1 MNCCQVQRKKRSSD
15 LASVQNK
22 ESSRQESTS
31 CLISHRYAPILY
43 AATYL
48 SCQVLVELTIEGTQN
63 AFPDL
68 LALPY
73 AMTLFQF
80 SCCFLLPIC
89 ISKGETIKK
98 IPQSLIK
105 ILPYIVLSLV
115 VFSSNVCKS
124 SSARYVSF
132 PTKVIFKSTKLMPT
146 MVVATIFQNK
156 KYGRLDYLAATLLC
170 IGAAG
175 YSIGET
181 TKNDEKM
188 DSYYGIFL
196 LIISVLCDAITPNIK
211 QWLMM
216 NPTEKPN
223 NLQISQTPLPQSSLS
238 LSSLTVNNIPK
249 NPISRQTIQPSSSAS
264 SLSSVAQPQL
274 DGFSTSAVTSTVVNK
289 TTSPRKIL
297 LLLDRGGQGLNATTL
312 MTNAYAVG
320 CIGLLAFMTGTGH
333 LEDAL
338 KEAVQSP
345 HLFANLTLIGTS
357 MSIAVFAH
365 TRLIKESGAVTA
377 VAVTTLRDFATVL
390 LSYIVYPKIFSTV
403 HAISA
408 ILVFGGILLSFY
420 TEYSNN
426 RTSERAIGVEN
437 NNKNRGSNVVSGKR
451 GSPVKRIT
459 LDKIEMIKS

>member
-1 MNCCQVQRKKRSSD
+1 MNCCQVQRAKKRSSD
-15 LASVQNK
+15 LSSVKNK
-22 ESSRQESTS
+22 DSSPQESTS
-31 CLISHRYAPILY
+31 CLISRRSAPILY

-48 SCQVLVELTIEGTQN
+48 FCQVLVELTIEGTQN

-98 IPQSLIK
+98 IPRSLIK
-105 ILPYIVLSLV
+105 IFPYIVLSLV

-146 MVVATIFQNK
+146 MLVATIFQNK
-156 KYGRLDYLAATLLC
+156 KYGRLNYLAAALLC

-216 NPTEKPN
+216 NPIEKSN
-223 NLQISQTPLPQSSLS
+223 NPQIPQPPLLQSSLS
-238 LSSLTVNNIPK
+238 LSSLTVNNNPK
-249 NPISRQTIQPSSSAS
+249 EPISRQGIQPSTSAS
-264 SLSSVAQPQL
+264 SLSSVTQPQP
-274 DGFSTSAVTSTVVNK
+274 DGFSTSTISSTVVNK
-289 TTSPRKIL
+289 TTSFRKIPL
-297 LLLDRGGQGLNATTL
+297 LLNRGRQGLNATTL

-333 LEDAL
+333 LDDVL
-338 KEAVQSP
+338 KESVQSQY
-345 HLFANLTLIGTS
+345 LFANLTFIGTL
-357 MSIAVFAH
+357 MSVAVFAH

-426 RTSERAIGVEN
+426 STTSERAIGIE
-437 NNKNRGSNVVSGKR
+437 NKNRGSSVVSI
-451 GSPVKRIT
+451 SPVKRVA
-459 LDKIEMIKS
+459 LDKIEIVKS